1 MSARSELLNSI
12 EVYLE
17 QSSNISNAIRAENL
31 LSLVE
36 AQDNKYRLK
45 YLQLLR
51 DIMYLHKELV
61 CTSADSELWYEFL
74 RTAGYIITDSILSHT
89 GDEK

>member
-1 MSARSELLNSI
+1 
-12 EVYLE
+12 
-17 QSSNISNAIRAENL
+17 
-31 LSLVE
+31 
-36 AQDNKYRLK
+36 
-45 YLQLLR
+45 
-51 DIMYLHKELV
+51 MYLHKELV